1 WIISQHIPIVNH
13 SNSFLTPPYND
24 TGFPSKAIDR
34 AARNGVLWVNSAGN
48 FGLRHWAGM
57 FVDRNGNARNDFGGD
72 DAMPLPAAQG
82 QPLFFVL
89 SWSSGSVKAGYA
101 MLVQRQ
107 TGSGWTTVYDAE
119 PDHGEAAVSYRATDP
134 GPYRLVLAKRFG
146 PAVTLNLFSR
156 TLSMPMG
163 FRTLRG

>member
-1 WIISQHIPIVNH
+1 NPTQHGVRVAEIVHSVAPAARLVLVNYHTRDQFVAAVNWIISQHIPIVNH

-34 AARNGVLWVNSAGN
+34 AARNGVLWVNSARS
-48 FGLRHWAGM
+48 FGLRPWAGM

-72 DAMPLPAAQG
+72 DAMPLPGAQG

-119 PDHGEAAVSYRATDP
+119 PDHGEA
-134 GPYRLVLAKRFG
+134 
-146 PAVTLNLFSR
+146 
-156 TLSMPMG
+156 
-163 FRTLRG
+163 